1 MLFDNNNTILARAE
15 RRPYLHIGLDLLGA
29 ALKNAGNNAAAI
41 KCFMAV
47 QHQITV
53 KKCAQI
59 SLTTAL
65 CEKFGLLNRKAKERG
80 LRFWEKAGIF
90 NVVRKPGKNP
100 LVELV
105 QPLRIAELAS
115 VRGEHPHA
123 LQ

>member
-1 MLFDNNNTILARAE
+1 MPAKAE

-29 ALKNAGNNAAAI
+29 ALKAAGNNAAAI

-53 KKCAQI
+53 KKRAQI

-65 CEKFGLLNRKAKERG
+65 CEKFGILNRKAKDRG
-80 LRFWEKAGIF
+80 LRFWESAGIF

-100 LVELV
+100 SVEIV
-105 QPLRIAELAS
+105 QPLQISELAS
-115 VRGEHPHA
+115 FRE
-123 LQ
+123 